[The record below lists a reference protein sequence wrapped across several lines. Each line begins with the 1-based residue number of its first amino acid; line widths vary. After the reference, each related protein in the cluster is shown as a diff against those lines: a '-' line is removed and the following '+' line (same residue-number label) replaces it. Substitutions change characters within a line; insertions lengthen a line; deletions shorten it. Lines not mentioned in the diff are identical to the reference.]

1 MSIPLAQLIKSKLL
15 VRILILL
22 SVGLGACGGAL
33 ETPVLKVGG
42 IPDQDASRL
51 ARRYQGFADYLSR
64 ELGIPVQYVPSVDYA
79 AVVTAFT
86 QGELQLAFFGGLTG
100 VQARLQNPGAEAIAQ
115 REQ

>member
-1 MSIPLAQLIKSKLL
+1 MLIPLALL
-15 VRILILL
+15 AL
-22 SVGLGACGGAL
+22 GLMACTGSHQP
-33 ETPVLKVGG
+33 PVLKVGG

-64 ELGIPVQYVPSVDYA
+64 ELGIPVEYVPSVDYS

-100 VQARLQNPGAEAIAQ
+100 VQARRLSPGARAIEIGRAHV
-115 REQ
+115 